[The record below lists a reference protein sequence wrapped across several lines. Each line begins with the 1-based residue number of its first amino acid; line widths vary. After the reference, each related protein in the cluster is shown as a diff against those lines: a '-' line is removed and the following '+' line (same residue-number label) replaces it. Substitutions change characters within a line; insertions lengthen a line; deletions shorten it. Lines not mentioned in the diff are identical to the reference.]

1 MNYKHLILLLALLLA
16 ASCSQDWREYRAA
29 MRTGNPRLI
38 SRYIEASDAEK
49 LKIRAGQRL
58 ERMYYQ
64 RANTE
69 EACIRYLAEYPEGK
83 YVEKIKDKMEE
94 LTFERAKASIFA
106 AADYIEAW
114 PQGKY
119 CDHAVIVNAKAE
131 LKELTRPLNT
141 KEMEVLLDK
150 VAETPAEPV
159 AANEYAL
166 IETRFGVMKMR
177 FFPDKAPG
185 HCANFKR
192 LANAGYY
199 DGVTFHRVIPG
210 FMIQGGDILSRDG
223 NKATDGT
230 GGPGYTIN
238 AEFNDVSHVT
248 GIVSMART
256 PDPNSAGSQFFICD
270 GSPTFLDRNYTV
282 FGEIV
287 EGKEII
293 NKIANVQRDGR
304 DNPLQPVYMRVTMI
318 TE

>member
-1 MNYKHLILLLALLLA
+1 MKQSHLILLLALMLA
-16 ASCSQDWREYRAA
+16 ASCSQEQREYRAA

-38 SRYIEASDAEK
+38 SRYIDAAADAK
-49 LKIRAGQRL
+49 LKARAGKRL

-69 EACIRYLAEYPEGK
+69 DACVRYLANYPEGK
-83 YVEKIKDKMEE
+83 YVEKIKNKMEE

-119 CDHAVIVNAKAE
+119 CDYAVIVNAKAE

-141 KEMEVLLDK
+141 KEMEALLDK
-150 VAETPAEPV
+150 VAETPSEPV
-159 AANEYAL
+159 AKNEYAL

-230 GGPGYTIN
+230 GGPGYTID
-238 AEFNDVSHVT
+238 AEFNDISHVT

-282 FGEIV
+282 FGEII

-318 TE
+318 KE